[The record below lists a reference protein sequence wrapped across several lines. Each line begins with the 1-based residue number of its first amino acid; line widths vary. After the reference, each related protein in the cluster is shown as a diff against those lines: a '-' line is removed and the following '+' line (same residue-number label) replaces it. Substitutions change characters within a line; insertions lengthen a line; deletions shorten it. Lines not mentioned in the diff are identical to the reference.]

1 MLRHRPLTSEELQ
14 SFTPPVE
21 VPDPFFDATGDD
33 QPQPRG
39 EPVEE
44 LMVVT
49 KPLEVPVRLSN
60 AGPSV
65 FPGVQEPAAA
75 TTPLPL
81 MVPNVDARKVC
92 LMLPQYRHTNPLTLY
107 SILANW
113 NRLECGLSMQYGDA
127 FIIHTRNKLAT
138 KFVHETKFEWAW
150 FVDDDMVLPM
160 GSARWFKDVTG
171 WSDFPDEL
179 ASKKS
184 LDQLLSHGKTLVGGL
199 YFGRN
204 HRGIG
209 PPMFAEGFRDVEI
222 SNLARNIIG
231 HRNGL
236 RVTEWI
242 GTGCLLIHRSVF
254 EDVEK
259 NFPHLA
265 PAQPDESWHYFTP
278 FADASFECLRKI
290 TKASSI
296 EEARRI
302 AEDGLTP
309 SATANNRSGE
319 DIAFCRRA
327 FRSGHQPHVDMDL
340 ICGHVG
346 SQVWGPQN
354 TRAV

>member
-1 MLRHRPLTSEELQ
+1 MPPRHRALKATEVDSFRPPTELDESQ
-14 SFTPPVE
+14 FGAEDEPAPAVAAPPPE
-21 VPDPFFDATGDD
+21 V
-33 QPQPRG
+33 
-39 EPVEE
+39 
-44 LMVVT
+44 MVVP
-49 KPLEVPVRLSN
+49 KPPEKPVRTPYD
-60 AGPSV
+60 GPAV
-65 FPGVQEPAAA
+65 FPGVQAPAESV
-75 TTPLPL
+75 TPLST

-92 LMLPQYRHTNPLTLY
+92 LLLPQYRQTNPLTLY

-160 GSARWFKDVTG
+160 GNAHWFRDVTG
-171 WSDFPDEL
+171 WADFPEDL

-184 LDQLLSHGKTLVGGL
+184 LDQLLSHGKTFVGGL

-209 PPMFAEGFRDVEI
+209 LPMFAEGFRDTNI
-222 SNLARNIIG
+222 SKISRDVKT
-231 HRNGL
+231 RSGL
-236 RVTEWI
+236 RATEWI

-254 EDVEK
+254 ESVEK

-265 PAQPDESWHYFTP
+265 PVQKGEAWHYFTP
-278 FADASFECLRKI
+278 FADFSFECLRRI
-290 TKASSI
+290 TKAASI

-309 SATANNRSGE
+309 SATSNNRSGE

-327 FRSGHQPHVDMDL
+327 LRSGHQPYVDMEL

-346 SQVWGPQN
+346 SQIWGPQN